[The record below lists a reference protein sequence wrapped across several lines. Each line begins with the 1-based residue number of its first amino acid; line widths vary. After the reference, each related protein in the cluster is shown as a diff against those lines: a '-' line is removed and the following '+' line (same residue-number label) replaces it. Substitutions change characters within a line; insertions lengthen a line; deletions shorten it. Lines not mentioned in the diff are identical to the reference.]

1 MKRRSVMALLG
12 GAALTSPRALLA
24 QHPFRVGLLSAG
36 APITEAS
43 PAGVSLIRS
52 LAKRGYSLGKN
63 LVFES
68 RGAGGRID
76 RLKDLVQELVA
87 AKVDLIVTTGYPAAL
102 AAKQGTTLP
111 VVANNAGDPV
121 STGLVESLARP
132 GGNLTG
138 ISDVSAELT
147 PKRMQFLKLMAPGLR
162 RVAILWNAD
171 DLGMTMRSRASEAG
185 AKALGI
191 NVQQLGVRE
200 PDDFNDAFKAMDADK
215 PDAILMVTDSLTILN
230 RKRVFEYAAA
240 HRLPAIYEF
249 DFLAREGGLMSYG
262 PDPDES
268 SDRLAVLIEHIL
280 KGNKPAEL
288 PFEQPTHFKFVVNLK
303 TARAIGLDP
312 PSVLLAAADEIIE

>member
-1 MKRRSVMALLG
+1 MKRRNLMAVLG
-12 GAALTSPRALLA
+12 GAIASSPRALFA
-24 QHPFRVGLLSAG
+24 QQSFRLGLLSAG

-43 PAGVSLIRS
+43 PAGASLARS
-52 LAKRGYSLGKN
+52 LTKTGYSLGKN

-68 RGAGGRID
+68 RGAGGRVD
-76 RLKDLVQELVA
+76 RLKGLVQELVG
-87 AKVDLIVTTGYPAAL
+87 AKVELIVTTGYPAAL
-102 AAKQGTTLP
+102 AAKQGTVLP
-111 VVANNAGDPV
+111 IVANNAGDPV

-147 PKRMQFLKLMAPGLR
+147 PKRMEFLKLMAPGLH

-191 NVQQLGVRE
+191 SVQQLGVRE

-249 DFLAREGGLMSYG
+249 DFLVREGGLMSYG

-268 SDRLAVLIEHIL
+268 YERVAALIDHIL

-288 PFEQPTHFKFVVNLK
+288 PFEQPTRFKFVVNLK

-312 PSVLLAAADEIIE
+312 PPSLLAAADEVIE